1 MRKRIAVLTMAA
13 IAMAVAGYGGGRDH
27 RDDRYDRDDRRD
39 RGRQSGIYGRNYDP
53 VGLALRDVQNVW
65 SRSRVDGHERDHF
78 RKAIDSLQRF
88 QNDAARGRF
97 DRGQLDRAI
106 DNLGDLT
113 QADQI
118 HPQGRQLLRQRLYEL
133 RSLREDS
140 RR

>member
-1 MRKRIAVLTMAA
+1 MRKRIAVLTMAV

-27 RDDRYDRDDRRD
+27 RDDRRD
-39 RGRQSGIYGRNYDP
+39 RGRHSGIYGRNYDP

-118 HPQGRQLLRQRLYEL
+118 HPQGRQLIRQRLYEL